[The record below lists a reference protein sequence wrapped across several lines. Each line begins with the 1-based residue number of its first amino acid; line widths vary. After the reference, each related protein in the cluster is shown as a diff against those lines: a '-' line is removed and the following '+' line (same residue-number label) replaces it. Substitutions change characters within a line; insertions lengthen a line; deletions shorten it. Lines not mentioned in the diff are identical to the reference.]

1 MNKKEKSGLVI
12 YSEGAY
18 DSFIAHVRKS
28 DGGEWLIHDLYE
40 HCEEVGKLAE
50 QFAGEL
56 GGAFAKLQGRYHDIG
71 KYRIP
76 FQKRI
81 RIKSGF
87 GFGEEAHL
95 EQKAGKASHSHA
107 GAMLIHQSD
116 SLLGVVLAYTIAG
129 HHAGLPDWMNAT
141 GACLSSRLQSDD
153 AKLELEQALQNLPA
167 SFQELPK
174 NLQSLLPDFIL
185 SGGLRYETWHIWIR
199 FLFSCLVD
207 ADFLDTEYFMSP
219 EKTFLRGDYP
229 SLDALQVKFQ
239 QYMSNLHSTSSD
251 NKVNRIRRNIYQ
263 QCIEAGKIEES
274 IFTLTVPTGGG
285 KTLSSMAFALEHA
298 RKFEKKRVIYA
309 IPFTTI
315 IEQNAQVFK
324 KIFEERQQEE
334 NPQDKSPKSR
344 FCVIEHHSNLD
355 QPLSE
360 ESSKNRLA
368 SENWDAPIIVT
379 TNVQLFE
386 SLFAS
391 RTSHCRKIHNIAN
404 SVIVLDEAQ
413 KIPRDFQKPITDMMR
428 ELSQNYGVTWLLC
441 TATQPKLDHHIDA
454 FGHTVFRGL
463 PTPHRIILN
472 ELDLASQLKRVD
484 IFFPKKDKRWDWN
497 QTASNIV
504 NEDSQCVLAIVN
516 TRNDANELYQQ
527 ICLLS
532 PNAILIHLSASMSP
546 MHRELMIIFINQV
559 LMKHHKSKLDCP
571 FYVVSTQLIEAGV
584 DVDFPVVYRAMTGL
598 DSIAQSAGR
607 CNREGKLNG
616 MGKVV
621 VFQPEK
627 DAPTGE
633 LLQAQNTTYEIL
645 DDIKDNPLS
654 PTAIDQYF
662 ALFNSKGNPDKQD
675 ITDLL
680 TAKEEAGTSL
690 AIKFRTASERFNL
703 IDNNGIT
710 IICPFYH
717 EITHQTQGKLTKQ
730 QQVAQI
736 LDTNPAHSW
745 LKKLESKSHCKDEM
759 LPVEKLINLLEK
771 DEANRWVYRKLQRY
785 SVTVP
790 RYIVE
795 NNTDMFILKAGLYV
809 ARDYSFFTGI
819 VCNYEPL
826 TKDECVW

>member
-1 MNKKEKSGLVI
+1 MENLNTQNRQSDTAEQK
-12 YSEGAY
+12 
-18 DSFIAHVRKS
+18 FIAHVRK
-28 DGGEWLIHDLYE
+28 DDDGEWLTHDLFE

-50 QFAGEL
+50 QFAGQL
-56 GGAFAKLQGRYHDIG
+56 GGEFARLQGRYHDIG

-76 FQKRI
+76 FQERI

-107 GAMLIHQSD
+107 GAMLIHQAD

-129 HHAGLPDWMNAT
+129 HHTGLPDWTNASA
-141 GACLSSRLQSDD
+141 ACLSSRLQSDG
-153 AKLELEQALQNLPA
+153 AKLELEQALQNLPP
-167 SFQELPK
+167 SFQGLPK

-185 SGGLRYETWHIWIR
+185 AGDLRYETWHIWIR

-219 EKTFLRGDYP
+219 QQTTLRGDYP
-229 SLDALQVKFQ
+229 SLDSLQVKLQ
-239 QYMSNLHSTSSD
+239 QYMTKLHSTSLD
-251 NKVNRIRRNIYQ
+251 NKVNRIRQDIYQ
-263 QCIEAGKIEES
+263 QCVAAGQVEDS

-298 RKFEKKRVIYA
+298 RHFNKKHIIYA

-324 KIFEERQQEE
+324 KIFEESQQG
-334 NPQDKSPKSR
+334 NDSQDKSLKNN

-355 QPLSE
+355 QPLSK

-428 ELSQNYGVTWLLC
+428 ELSQNYGVTWLFC
-441 TATQPKLDHHIDA
+441 TATQPKLDRHTDA
-454 FGHTVFRGL
+454 FGHTIFKGL
-463 PTPHRIILN
+463 PTPHRIISD
-472 ELDLASQLKRVD
+472 EIKLASQLKRVD
-484 IFFPKKDKRWDWN
+484 IIFPEKDGRWDWQ

-504 NEDSQCVLAIVN
+504 DESSQCVLAIVN

-527 ICLLS
+527 ISILS
-532 PNAILIHLSASMSP
+532 PDAILIHLSASMSP

-559 LMKHHKSKLDCP
+559 LVKHHKGKLDCS

-627 DAPTGE
+627 DAPKGE

-645 DDIKDNPLS
+645 EDIQSDPLS
-654 PTAIDQYF
+654 PTSINQYF
-662 ALFNSKGNPDKQD
+662 ALFNSKGDPDKHD
-675 ITDLL
+675 ITNLL
-680 TAKEEAGTSL
+680 TAKEEAGTLL
-690 AIKFRTASERFNL
+690 AIKFRTASEQFNL

-717 EITHQTQGKLTKQ
+717 DITHQTSKLTKQ
-730 QQVAQI
+730 QRVARI
-736 LDTNPAHSW
+736 LDENPAHLW
-745 LKKLESKSHCKDEM
+745 LKKLECQSHCKDEV
-759 LPVEKLINLLEK
+759 LPVDKLINLLEK

-795 NNTDMFILKAGLYV
+795 NNADMFILKSGLYI
-809 ARDYSFFTGI
+809 AKDYSFFTGI

>member
-1 MNKKEKSGLVI
+1 MTENLNTLDGQSDTAKQE
-12 YSEGAY
+12 
-18 DSFIAHVRKS
+18 FIAHVRKS
-28 DGGEWLIHDLYE
+28 DDSEWLIHDLFE

-56 GGAFAKLQGRYHDIG
+56 GGEFAKLQGRYHDIG

-76 FQKRI
+76 FQERI

-87 GFGEEAHL
+87 GFDEEAHL

-107 GAMLIHQSD
+107 GAMLIHQAD

-129 HHAGLPDWMNAT
+129 HHTGLPDWTNAS

-153 AKLELEQALQNLPA
+153 AKLELEQALQHLPP
-167 SFQELPK
+167 SFQKLPDSLQPLLPK
-174 NLQSLLPDFIL
+174 FIAQN
-185 SGGLRYETWHIWIR
+185 GLRYETWHIWIR

-207 ADFLDTEYFMSP
+207 ADFLDTEHFMSP
-219 EKTFLRGDYP
+219 EQTFLRGDYP
-229 SLDALQVKFQ
+229 SLDTLQIKLQ
-239 QYMSNLHSTSSD
+239 QYMSNLHLTSSD
-251 NKVNRIRRNIYQ
+251 NKVNRIRYDIYQ
-263 QCIEAGKIEES
+263 QCIEAGQVEDS

-298 RKFEKKRVIYA
+298 RHFSKKRIIYA

-324 KIFEERQQEE
+324 KIFEEKKQNE
-334 NPQDKSPKSR
+334 NPLGKSSKSD

-355 QPLSE
+355 QPLSK

-391 RTSHCRKIHNIAN
+391 RTSHCRKNHNIAN

-428 ELSQNYGVTWLLC
+428 ELSRNYGVTWLLC
-441 TATQPKLDHHIDA
+441 TATQPKLDHHLDA
-454 FGHTVFRGL
+454 FGHTIFEGL
-463 PTPHRIILN
+463 PTPHRIISN
-472 ELDLASQLKRVD
+472 EVKLASQLKRVD
-484 IFFPKKDKRWDWN
+484 IVFPEKDERWDWQ
-497 QTASNIV
+497 QTASNV
-504 NEDSQCVLAIVN
+504 VDEDSQCVLAIVN

-527 ICLLS
+527 ISTLS
-532 PNAILIHLSASMSP
+532 PDTILIHLSASMSP

-559 LMKHHKSKLDCP
+559 LAKHHKGGLDCP

-627 DAPTGE
+627 DAPKGE

-645 DDIKDNPLS
+645 EDIQSDPLS
-654 PTAIDQYF
+654 PTAINQYF
-662 ALFNSKGNPDKQD
+662 ALFNSKGDPDKHD
-675 ITDLL
+675 ITNLL
-680 TAKEEAGTSL
+680 TAKEEAGTML
-690 AIKFRTASERFNL
+690 AIKFRTASEQFKL
-703 IDNNGIT
+703 IDNNGIN

-717 EITHQTQGKLTKQ
+717 EIMHQASDKLTKQ
-730 QQVAQI
+730 QLVAQI
-736 LDTNPAHSW
+736 LDENPAHLW
-745 LKKLESKSHCKDEM
+745 LEKLDSKSHCKDEM
-759 LPVEKLINLLEK
+759 LPVDKLINLLEK

-790 RYIVE
+790 KYIVE
-795 NNTDMFILKAGLYV
+795 NNAEMFILKSGLYV
-809 ARDYSFFTGI
+809 AKDYSFFTGI

-826 TKDECVW
+826 TRDECVW

>member
-1 MNKKEKSGLVI
+1 MENLSTQDKLSNTAKRE
-12 YSEGAY
+12 
-18 DSFIAHVRKS
+18 FIAHVRKS
-28 DGGEWLIHDLYE
+28 DGGEWLIHDLFE

-50 QFAGEL
+50 QFAGEI

-76 FQKRI
+76 FQERI

-87 GFGEEAHL
+87 GFDEEAHL

-107 GAMLIHQSD
+107 GAMLIHRAD

-129 HHAGLPDWMNAT
+129 HHTGLPDWMNAT
-141 GACLSSRLQSDD
+141 GACLSSRLQSDE
-153 AKLELEQALQNLPA
+153 AKIELEQALQHLPP
-167 SFQELPK
+167 SFQKLPDD
-174 NLQSLLPDFIL
+174 LQPLLPQFIAKN
-185 SGGLRYETWHIWIR
+185 GLRYETWHIWIR

-219 EKTFLRGDYP
+219 EQTFLRGDYP
-229 SLDALQVKFQ
+229 SLDSLQVKLQ
-239 QYMSNLHSTSSD
+239 SYMNNLHSTSSD

-263 QCIEAGKIEES
+263 QCIEAGKLEDS

-298 RKFEKKRVIYA
+298 RNFKKKRVIYA

-324 KIFEERQQEE
+324 NIFEGEQHGAGF
-334 NPQDKSPKSR
+334 QDESPKNN

-355 QPLSE
+355 QPLSK

-391 RTSHCRKIHNIAN
+391 RTSYCRKIHNIAN

-428 ELSQNYGVTWLLC
+428 ELRQNYGVTWLLC

-454 FGHTVFRGL
+454 FGHTIFEGL
-463 PTPHRIILN
+463 PTPHRIISD
-472 ELDLASQLKRVD
+472 EVELASQLKRVD
-484 IFFPKKDKRWDWN
+484 IIFPNKDERWDWQ
-497 QTASNIV
+497 QTASNV
-504 NEDSQCVLAIVN
+504 VDENSQCVLAIVN
-516 TRNDANELYQQ
+516 TRNDASELYQQ
-527 ICLLS
+527 ISTLS
-532 PNAILIHLSASMSP
+532 PEAILIHLSASMSP

-559 LMKHHKSKLDCP
+559 LLRHHKGELDCP

-621 VFQPEK
+621 IFQPEK
-627 DAPTGE
+627 DAPKGE
-633 LLQAQNTTYEIL
+633 LLQAQSTTYEIL
-645 DDIKDNPLS
+645 EDIQSDPLS
-654 PTAIDQYF
+654 PTAINQYF
-662 ALFNSKGNPDKQD
+662 ALFNSKGNPDRHD

-680 TAKEEAGTSL
+680 TAKEEAGTLL
-690 AIKFRTASERFNL
+690 AIQFRTASERFNL

-717 EITHQTQGKLTKQ
+717 EIMHQASDKITKQ
-730 QQVAQI
+730 QLVAQI
-736 LDTNPAHSW
+736 LNKNPAYLW
-745 LKKLESKSHCKDEM
+745 LKKLESKSHCKDEI
-759 LPVEKLINLLEK
+759 LPVDKLITLLEK

-795 NNTDMFILKAGLYV
+795 NNAEMFILKSGLYV
-809 ARDYSFFTGI
+809 AKDYNFFTGI

-826 TKDECVW
+826 TRDECVW

>member
-1 MNKKEKSGLVI
+1 MIENLNTQ
-12 YSEGAY
+12 SEQS
-18 DSFIAHVRKS
+18 DSAGQKFIAHVRK
-28 DGGEWLIHDLYE
+28 DDDGEWLIHDLFE

-56 GGAFAKLQGRYHDIG
+56 GGEFAKLQGRYHDIG

-76 FQKRI
+76 FQERI

-87 GFGEEAHL
+87 GFDEEAHL
-95 EQKAGKASHSHA
+95 EQKAGKASHSNA
-107 GAMLIHQSD
+107 GAMLIHRSD
-116 SLLGVVLAYTIAG
+116 SILGVVLAYTIAG
-129 HHAGLPDWMNAT
+129 HHAGLPDWINPK
-141 GACLSSRLQSDD
+141 GSCLYSRLLSDD
-153 AKLELEQALQNLPA
+153 AKLELEQALEHLPP
-167 SFQELPK
+167 SFQKLPDS
-174 NLQSLLPDFIL
+174 LQLLLPQFIAKN
-185 SGGLRYETWHIWIR
+185 GLRFETWHIWIR

-219 EKTFLRGDYP
+219 QQTTLRGDYP
-229 SLDALQVKFQ
+229 SLDSLQIKLK
-239 QYMSNLHSTSSD
+239 QYMSKLHSTSSD
-251 NKVNRIRRNIYQ
+251 NKVNRIRHDIYQ
-263 QCIEAGKIEES
+263 QCVEAGQMKNS

-298 RKFEKKRVIYA
+298 RQFGKKRIIYA

-324 KIFEERQQEE
+324 KIFQEERQNE
-334 NPQDKSPKSR
+334 NSQDKSPKSN

-391 RTSHCRKIHNIAN
+391 RTSHCRKIHNIVN

-441 TATQPKLDHHIDA
+441 TATQPKLDRHTDA
-454 FGHTVFRGL
+454 FGHTIFEGL
-463 PTPHRIILN
+463 PTPHRIIFD
-472 ELDLASQLKRVD
+472 EVELASQLKRVD
-484 IFFPKKDKRWDWN
+484 IIFPKKGERWDW
-497 QTASNIV
+497 QQAASNIV
-504 NEDSQCVLAIVN
+504 DESSQCVLAIVN

-527 ICLLS
+527 IS
-532 PNAILIHLSASMSP
+532 TFNPDAILIHLSASMSP

-559 LMKHHKSKLDCP
+559 LVKHHKGELDCP

-627 DAPTGE
+627 DAPKGE

-645 DDIKDNPLS
+645 DDIQSDPLS
-654 PTAIDQYF
+654 PTAINQYF
-662 ALFNSKGNPDKQD
+662 ALFNSKGDPDKHD
-675 ITDLL
+675 ITNLL
-680 TAKEEAGTSL
+680 TAKEEAGTLLS
-690 AIKFRTASERFNL
+690 IKFRTASEQFNL
-703 IDNNGIT
+703 INNNGIT
-710 IICPFYH
+710 VICPFYH
-717 EITHQTQGKLTKQ
+717 EIMHQASDKLTKQ
-730 QQVAQI
+730 QLVVQI
-736 LDTNPAHSW
+736 LDENPAHLW
-745 LKKLESKSHCKDEM
+745 LKKLESKSHCRDEI
-759 LPVEKLINLLEK
+759 LPVDKLINLLEK

-785 SVTVP
+785 SVTIPKHV
-790 RYIVE
+790 IT
-795 NNTDMFILKAGLYV
+795 NNTNMFILKAGLYI
-809 ARDYSFFTGI
+809 AKDYDFFTGI

>member
-1 MNKKEKSGLVI
+1 MIKNSNNKNEK
-12 YSEGAY
+12 ANNTQQK
-18 DSFIAHVRKS
+18 FIAHVRK
-28 DGGEWLIHDLYE
+28 DEAGEWLIHDLYE

-56 GGAFAKLQGRYHDIG
+56 GSAFAKLQGRYHDIG

-107 GAMLIHQSD
+107 GAMLIYQAD

-141 GACLSSRLQSDD
+141 GSCLYSRLQSDN
-153 AKLELEQALQNLPA
+153 AKLELEQALQHLPP
-167 SFQELPK
+167 SFKDLPE

-185 SGGLRYETWHIWIR
+185 VGGLRYETWHIWIR

-219 EKTFLRGDYP
+219 EQTLLRGKYP
-229 SLDALQVKFQ
+229 SLDVLQVKLQ
-239 QYMSNLHSTSSD
+239 SYMNNLHYTSLD
-251 NKVNRIRRNIYQ
+251 NKVNRIRHDIYR
-263 QCIEAGKIEES
+263 QCVEAGQVEDS

-298 RKFEKKRVIYA
+298 RHFNKKRVIYA

-324 KIFEERQQEE
+324 KIFEES
-334 NPQDKSPKSR
+334 PQDDSPKSY

-391 RTSHCRKIHNIAN
+391 RTSHCRKIHNITN

-454 FGHTVFRGL
+454 FGHTIFKGL
-463 PTPHRIILN
+463 PAPHRIILD

-484 IFFPKKDKRWDWN
+484 IIFPEKNERWDWN
-497 QTASNIV
+497 KTASNIV
-504 NEDSQCVLAIVN
+504 NEGSRCVLAIVN
-516 TRNDANELYQQ
+516 TRNDANKLYQQ
-527 ICLLS
+527 IRLLS
-532 PNAILIHLSASMSP
+532 PDAILIHLSASMSP

-559 LMKHHKSKLDCP
+559 LMKHHKKALDCP

-616 MGKVV
+616 MGKVI

-645 DDIKDNPLS
+645 EDIRSDPLS
-654 PTAIDQYF
+654 PTAINQYF
-662 ALFNSKGNPDKQD
+662 ALFNSKGDPDKHD

-717 EITHQTQGKLTKQ
+717 EITHQTQSKLTKQ
-730 QQVAQI
+730 EQVTQI
-736 LDTNPAHSW
+736 LDKYPAHLW
-745 LKKLESKSHCKDEM
+745 LEKLEDKSHCRDEV

-785 SVTVP
+785 SVTIP

-795 NNTDMFILKAGLYV
+795 NNTDMFILKSGLYV

-826 TKDECVW
+826 TRDECVW

>member
-1 MNKKEKSGLVI
+1 MKIQKIQSNADRQK
-12 YSEGAY
+12 
-18 DSFIAHVRKS
+18 FIAHVRKT
-28 DGGEWLIHDLYE
+28 DDGEWLIHDLFE

-76 FQKRI
+76 FQERI

-87 GFGEEAHL
+87 GFDEEAHL
-95 EQKAGKASHSHA
+95 EQKVGKASHSHA
-107 GAMLIHQSD
+107 GAMLIHQAD
-116 SLLGVVLAYTIAG
+116 SLLGVILAYTIAG
-129 HHAGLPDWMNAT
+129 HHTGLPDWTNTT
-141 GACLSSRLQSDD
+141 GKCLSSRLQSDV
-153 AKLELEQALQNLPA
+153 AKLELEQALQNLPP
-167 SFQELPK
+167 SFQKLPE
-174 NLQSLLPDFIL
+174 NLQPLLPQFIAEN
-185 SGGLRYETWHIWIR
+185 GLRYETWHIWIR

-219 EKTFLRGDYP
+219 EQTTLRGDYP
-229 SLDALQVKFQ
+229 SLDSLQAKLQ
-239 QYMSNLHSTSSD
+239 QYMFNLHSTSSD
-251 NKVNRIRRNIYQ
+251 NKVNLIRHNIYK
-263 QCIEAGKIEES
+263 QCVKAGQVEDS

-298 RKFEKKRVIYA
+298 RHFGKKRIVYA

-324 KIFEERQQEE
+324 NIFEGEQHGAGF
-334 NPQDKSPKSR
+334 QDESPKNN

-355 QPLSE
+355 QPLSK

-454 FGHTVFRGL
+454 FGHTIFEGL
-463 PTPHRIILN
+463 PTPHRIISD
-472 ELDLASQLKRVD
+472 EVELASQLKRVD
-484 IFFPKKDKRWDWN
+484 IIFPNKDERWDWQQAAN
-497 QTASNIV
+497 NIV
-504 NEDSQCVLAIVN
+504 DESSQCVLAIVN

-527 ICLLS
+527 INKLS
-532 PNAILIHLSASMSP
+532 PDAILIHLSASMSP
-546 MHRELMIIFINQV
+546 MHRELMIIFINLV
-559 LMKHHKSKLDCP
+559 LVKHHRGELDCP

-584 DVDFPVVYRAMTGL
+584 DVDFPIVYRAMTGL

-607 CNREGKLNG
+607 CNREGKLKG
-616 MGKVV
+616 MGKVI

-627 DAPTGE
+627 DAPKGE

-645 DDIKDNPLS
+645 EDIQSNPLS
-654 PTAIDQYF
+654 PAAINQYF
-662 ALFNSKGNPDKQD
+662 ALFNSKGDPDKHD
-675 ITDLL
+675 ITNLL
-680 TAKEEAGTSL
+680 TAKEEAGTLL
-690 AIKFRTASERFNL
+690 AIKFRTASEEFNL

-717 EITHQTQGKLTKQ
+717 EIMHQASDKLTKKQ
-730 QQVAQI
+730 LVAQI
-736 LDTNPAHSW
+736 LDTNPAYSW
-745 LKKLESKSHCKDEM
+745 LEKLESKNHCKDDV
-759 LPVEKLINLLEK
+759 LPVDKLISLLEK

-795 NNTDMFILKAGLYV
+795 NNAEMFILKSGLYV
-809 ARDYSFFTGI
+809 AKDYNFFTGI

-826 TKDECVW
+826 TRDECVW